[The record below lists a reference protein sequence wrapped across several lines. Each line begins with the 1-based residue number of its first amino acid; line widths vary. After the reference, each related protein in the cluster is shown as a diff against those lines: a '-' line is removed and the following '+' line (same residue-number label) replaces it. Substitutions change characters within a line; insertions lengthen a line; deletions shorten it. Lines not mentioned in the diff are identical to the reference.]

1 MTHALLVFVVLVL
14 MAPRDAAAYIDPGAG
29 SMILQL
35 ILGGFVAG
43 LLVVGKLYYRRL
55 LAFFRRTPPDA
66 EQGAGPER

>member
-1 MTHALLVFVVLVL
+1 MTHALLVLVVLVL

-35 ILGGFVAG
+35 ILGGFAG

-55 LAFFRRTPPDA
+55 LAFFRRTPHDV